1 MPVAESI
8 ATKKYLDIIEI
19 KQHLKNVEFIIMA
32 APSPEHFKQNPIH
45 ITIFLNTSENLPKEI
60 QEDIFNK
67 FLTQGKITNPIE
79 VLSQIMPV
87 GFSLGAQ
94 DTPMPLLIVKKEDM
108 ADIPHTPMLVMDFLA
123 DSQNFFEAKVEK
135 LTGWTYS
142 YN

>member
-19 KQHLKNVEFIIMA
+19 KQHLKNVEYIIMA
-32 APSPEHFKQNPIH
+32 APSPEHFKQNPLH

-60 QEDIFNK
+60 QEEIFKK
-67 FLTQGKITNPIE
+67 FLAQEKITDPIE
-79 VLSQIMPV
+79 LLSQIMPV

-135 LTGWTYS
+135 LIGWTYS

>member
-45 ITIFLNTSENLPKEI
+45 ITIFLNTSENIPKEI
-60 QEDIFNK
+60 QEEIFKK
-67 FLTQGKITNPIE
+67 FLAQEKITDPIE
-79 VLSQIMPV
+79 LLSQIMPV

>member
-60 QEDIFNK
+60 QEEIFKK
-67 FLTQGKITNPIE
+67 FLAQEKITDPIE
-79 VLSQIMPV
+79 LLSQIMPV

>member
-19 KQHLKNVEFIIMA
+19 KQHLKNVEYIIMA
-32 APSPEHFKQNPIH
+32 APSPEHFKKNPLH
-45 ITIFLNTSENLPKEI
+45 ITIFLNTAKNISKLI
-60 QEDIFNK
+60 QEEILDK
-67 FLTQGKITNPIE
+67 FLIQEKITNPIE
-79 VLSQIMPV
+79 ILSQIMPV
-87 GFSLGAQ
+87 GFSQGAQ